1 MLSRTG
7 RDPGKSSSK
16 PAPFLG
22 AQRGRTWTTC
32 ASEDTGR
39 KVPTCGK
46 QRFGDRVNNSG
57 ATSLQRGPQQSN
69 HPGRTVPGGSCKT
82 HGLAQ
87 SVNSAQ
93 AAQPHTFSSSLPLH
107 NSQFS
112 LPNNESI
119 DRWATSQH
127 PTYHQYPPK
136 AARVFDQ
143 VTLPHENSRGW
154 PTVDGTTHAH
164 ATATSHRRQ
173 NSQGWLSMDIR
184 PPPPTYEMHQLR
196 NRTNY
201 KGAFIPIGNARNYEQ
216 ERMEA
221 GVPQQSLRRWD
232 SHSHSPEL
240 PAYFQPPD
248 YPRSAAIES
257 EQPIAPDFQ
266 TRAENPHLRSIS
278 SEYIPFSNSRMN
290 IMPLAPGRQKVESA
304 KLRNNQDKSPPQAT
318 IAPSVPSMQL
328 AGTVFCLVSVPNQLG
343 NANNG
348 AAEHVE
354 EKDSAHTPATTSY
367 CEPNHRHTNSASELE
382 VQALTGPLMEE
393 EAAARRARERSKSDA
408 GCRSSARPSS
418 ELREEGDVEQKPVRF
433 RDSLVL
439 SEGISVPTFS
449 IPRRADHVHGWCP
462 DRVTLTSVSI
472 NSDATSIVEDK
483 ICQQGEVQSVTSR
496 ESTTPPVVD
505 VGFGQFL
512 LRPVARR
519 SGDVVSQLESL
530 NRTLQ
535 NEMSNQG
542 PDKPLT
548 RRPQDLYQRFHAL
561 QPQSQTSRRANA
573 GSLRRR
579 ASEPEL
585 SEGGEAV
592 GFVPRVHTIAQ
603 QQGSPI
609 SAFRKDTISATS
621 VNVTV
626 MQIVSAGVTDKDQ
639 KNNRKKYHEEKEE
652 RERDG
657 RISPVRLVAPSKRRL
672 LSQRATASAKVTP
685 TPRRQRGRSEPDLA
699 ALREATMARSTGYKD
714 FRNLY
719 EVKRAPGI
727 PEHESLAERA
737 ARILGIAISE
747 DALLGRNIV
756 PGHPKMWKNT
766 TSSPIVQID
775 EVMVPPEGNYN
786 HQDSSQNKN
795 TIGKVLAVPCSGS
808 LQPNGY
814 QQIEPSSQPATSA
827 DHMVLE
833 AESKRCE
840 RNCKPVVPPRRCPRT
855 RLNVHNQLP
864 MARQSKRGDAGM
876 ETTIS
881 GTTGKSGSE
890 HRDLHRRRV
899 GRVSLTGGYDADL
912 VEMV

>member
-1 MLSRTG
+1 MLSRSG
-7 RDPGKSSSK
+7 RDPGKSSSR
-16 PAPFLG
+16 PAPFPG
-22 AQRGRTWTTC
+22 PQRGRPWTTC

-39 KVPTCGK
+39 MVTVCGN
-46 QRFGDRVNNSG
+46 QRFGDRVTNSG

-69 HPGRTVPGGSCKT
+69 HSGRTFPAGSCKT

-93 AAQPHTFSSSLPLH
+93 TAQPHAFSSSLPLH
-107 NSQFS
+107 NS
-112 LPNNESI
+112 LLAMPNNDSI
-119 DRWATSQH
+119 DRWPTNQH

-136 AARVFDQ
+136 ASRVFDQ
-143 VTLPHENSRGW
+143 VTLPHESSRGW
-154 PTVDGTTHAH
+154 PTADSTTHAQ

-173 NSQGWLSMDIR
+173 NSSQGWLSMDIR

-216 ERMEA
+216 ERTETD
-221 GVPQQSLRRWD
+221 VPQQSLRHWD

-248 YPRSAAIES
+248 YPRSATMQS
-257 EQPIAPDFQ
+257 VRPIAPEFQ
-266 TRAENPHLRSIS
+266 TRAENPHLRTMS
-278 SEYIPFSNSRMN
+278 SEYIPFSNSRVH
-290 IMPLAPGRQKVESA
+290 IMPLAPGRHKVESA
-304 KLRNNQDKSPPQAT
+304 KLRNNQDKSPQQAA

-328 AGTVFCLVSVPNQLG
+328 AGTVFCLVSVPNQIG
-343 NANNG
+343 NTNNG
-348 AAEHVE
+348 VAEHME
-354 EKDSAHTPATTSY
+354 EKDTDRTTATNSY

-418 ELREEGDVEQKPVRF
+418 ESREEGDVQQKPVRF

-449 IPRRADHVHGWCP
+449 IPRRGDHVHSWCP
-462 DRVTLTSVSI
+462 DRVTLTSVSSS
-472 NSDATSIVEDK
+472 NNATSIIEDK
-483 ICQQGEVQSVTSR
+483 ICQQGQVQSIISQESR
-496 ESTTPPVVD
+496 SPPLGD

-561 QPQSQTSRRANA
+561 QPQSQASRRTNS

-585 SEGGEAV
+585 SDGGEAV
-592 GFVPRVHTIAQ
+592 GFVPRVHNIAQ
-603 QQGSPI
+603 QQESPT
-609 SAFRKDTISATS
+609 SAFRKDLISVTS
-621 VNVTV
+621 VNAADVQTR
-626 MQIVSAGVTDKDQ
+626 SAGLTEKDK
-639 KNNRKKYHEEKEE
+639 KNDRKKDHEEKEE
-652 RERDG
+652 RETDR

-672 LSQRATASAKVTP
+672 LSQRATASAKVAP

-699 ALREATMARSTGYKD
+699 AMREATMARSTGYKD

-756 PGHPKMWKNT
+756 PGNPKMWMNNT
-766 TSSPIVQID
+766 NCPMELRD
-775 EVMVPPEGNYN
+775 EVMIPPEGNYN
-786 HQDSSQNKN
+786 HQDLYPNKN
-795 TIGKVLAVPCSGS
+795 TIGKALAVPCSRS
-808 LQPNGY
+808 QTNGY
-814 QQIEPSSQPATSA
+814 QKIEAASQPATCV

-833 AESKRCE
+833 AESKVCE
-840 RNCKPVVPPRRCPRT
+840 RKYKPVVPPRRCSRT
-855 RLNVHNQLP
+855 RLNVHNQIP
-864 MARQSKRGDAGM
+864 MPRQSKKVDAAM
-876 ETTIS
+876 ATTVS

-899 GRVSLTGGYDADL
+899 GRVSLTGGNDADL